1 MENNMLAG
9 TEKIS
14 VRATKK
20 IHKKIYPRGY
30 YTRGFYLEKH
40 SLNATLVR
48 IAVRKKGG
56 GKKYAIKKGK
66 YPKTI
71 FPFQGGTPHP
81 PIAFAGI
88 AFCAA
93 LRSHRLNLF
102 YG

>member
-14 VRATKK
+14 VRATKKIHEK

-40 SLNATLVR
+40 SLNATLIR

-56 GKKYAIKKGK
+56 GKKYVIKRGK

-71 FPFQGGTPHP
+71 FPRIKTAYSPFKEEHLIP
-81 PIAFAGI
+81 
-88 AFCAA
+88 
-93 LRSHRLNLF
+93 
-102 YG
+102 